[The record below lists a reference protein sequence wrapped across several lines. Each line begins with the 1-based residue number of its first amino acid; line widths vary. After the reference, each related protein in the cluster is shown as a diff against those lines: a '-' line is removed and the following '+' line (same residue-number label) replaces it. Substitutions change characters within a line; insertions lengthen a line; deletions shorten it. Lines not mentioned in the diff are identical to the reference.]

1 MKQAL
6 LGALALL
13 FVVVGYQDW
22 KLERVYFGHA
32 EEIQDLKSA
41 NDTNQ
46 EAIEDCKR
54 TAAENIRAANIKKAL
69 SEAAAV
75 RNEKR
80 VKELERD
87 LAAAYESRSSVANR
101 VQGDCPAAADPEFVG
116 FLCSGPLGCD
126 DP

>member
-22 KLERVYFGHA
+22 
-32 EEIQDLKSA
+32 QLKKAHVESQTWQVA
-41 NDTNQ
+41 NDLNQ
-46 EAIEDCKR
+46 EAIADCKR
-54 TAAENIRAANIKKAL
+54 TAAENIRAANIKKEL

-87 LAAAYESRSSVANR
+87 LEVAYESRSSVANR